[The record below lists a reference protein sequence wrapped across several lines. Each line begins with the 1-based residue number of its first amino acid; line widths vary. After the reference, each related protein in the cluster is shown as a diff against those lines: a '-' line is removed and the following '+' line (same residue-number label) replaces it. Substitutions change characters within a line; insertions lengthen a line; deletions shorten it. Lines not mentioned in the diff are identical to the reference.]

1 MDRVAT
7 YNTKIKARNDS
18 SSFNATLKL
27 SWGIKE
33 IIALAKTAPT
43 NPATTKIN
51 ITKSYYSIQHPKNY
65 KNNRILQDYKSIIT
79 EKLGH
84 I

>member
-27 SWGIKE
+27 SWGIKDS
-33 IIALAKTAPT
+33 IALAKTAPAK
-43 NPATTKIN
+43 PATAKIN
-51 ITKSYYSIQHPKNY
+51 IKKRYSSIENQKKYIN
-65 KNNRILQDYKSIIT
+65 KRILK
-79 EKLGH
+79 ECW
-84 I
+84 